1 MASIIHAVARN
12 PITGSLLPM
21 KEIVRKFLRALGFPA
36 RLLLV
41 WVAFF
46 AILWLSRG
54 AGGGYAA
61 FAVAVLVAG
70 VLWWRW
76 SRGRS
81 RLAGAMLGSAIV
93 LALAPLGYLLKPLAA
108 STLTPLPAD
117 PAAQIWPTGPGRAV
131 AVYRYAPAAGVPD
144 RKLAMVFVHG
154 GPGGYVRDFDRDFFR
169 TFTKDGFEV
178 VLYDQFGAGRSPLGD
193 VENYSHQDNIGD
205 LLAVLTRVNKPT
217 VLVGQSYGATLVTS
231 ALANPAVR
239 RRVSHVVLTEP
250 GKIPGAT
257 FSSGAGMTDKS
268 TIAPDAGE
276 PPSASVVAKLSAPR
290 AILAALLPAG
300 HHYASQEE
308 IINHYTPDV
317 QRAMVGNSFCKGDGQ
332 TLQRFQPTRFNLL
345 ANAVVGRLSR
355 ASPTPDLEDLA
366 APVLLLL
373 GECSYIP
380 RGRAMEYFDIYQISR
395 SNLIPGVGHI
405 TWGNAKGQDL
415 TRDAITRFVD
425 GAPGPLANEPTQST
439 RRAFV
444 ESGR

>member
-12 PITGSLLPM
+12 PSTGSLLPM
-21 KEIVRKFLRALGFPA
+21 KDMLRKLLRALGVA
-36 RLLLV
+36 ALLLMV

-61 FAVAVLVAG
+61 FAVAVAVAG

-76 SRGRS
+76 SRHRS
-81 RLAGAMLGSAIV
+81 RLASALLGSAMV
-93 LALAPLGYLLKPLAA
+93 LALAPLGYLLNPLAS
-108 STLTPLPAD
+108 STLAPLPAD
-117 PAAQIWPTGPGRAV
+117 PAVQMWPTGPGRAV
-131 AVYRYAPAAGVPD
+131 AVYRYLPAAGVAD
-144 RKLAMVFVHG
+144 RNLALVFVHG
-154 GPGGYVRDFDRDFFR
+154 GPGGYVRDFDRAFFR

-178 VLYDQFGAGRSPLGD
+178 VLYDQSGAGRSPLGD
-193 VENYSHQDNIGD
+193 VGDYSHERNIGD

-231 ALANPAVR
+231 ALANAEVR
-239 RRVSHVVLTEP
+239 GRVSHVVLSEP

-257 FSSGAGMTDKS
+257 FSSGPGMTDKS
-268 TIAPDAGE
+268 TIAADAGQ
-276 PPSASVVAKLSAPR
+276 PPSASVVAKLAAPR

-308 IINHYTPDV
+308 IINHYTPEV
-317 QRAMVGNSFCKGDGQ
+317 QRAMVGNSFCKGDTKVLEG
-332 TLQRFQPTRFNLL
+332 FQPTRFNLL
-345 ANAVVGRLSR
+345 ANAIVGRQSR
-355 ASPTPDLEDLA
+355 DSATPNLQDLA
-366 APVLLLL
+366 APVLLIL

-380 RGRAMEYFDIYQISR
+380 RGRAMEYFDIYKIAR

-405 TWGNAKGQDL
+405 TWGNAQGQDL

-425 GAPGPLANEPTQST
+425 NAPGPLANEPTQST